1 MLTPFVKVK
10 NINVVNKKTHEPT
23 EYDYYIGRPSP
34 LGNPYTH
41 LKSSKVSKH
50 LVATRDE
57 AIESYESYFYDKIKS
72 NDEEFMNALDEIIS
86 IYKEYHQVNL
96 VCWCYPKSC
105 HGVYIKKW
113 LESTIKIELIERDG
127 SHVNLN
133 MCDTTKLSS
142 NFKTSG
148 EK

>member
-10 NINVVNKKTHEPT
+10 DINVVNKKTHEPT

-41 LKSSKVSKH
+41 LKTSKAAKEV
-50 LVATRDE
+50 LPTRDE
-57 AIESYESYFYDKIKS
+57 AIKAYESYFYDKIKS
-72 NDEEFMNALDEIIS
+72 SDKEFMDALDEIIS
-86 IYKEYHQVNL
+86 IYKEYHQINL
-96 VCWCYPKSC
+96 VCWCFPKSC
-105 HGVYIKKW
+105 HGDYIKKW

-127 SHVNLN
+127 SHVHLN
-133 MCDTTKLSS
+133 MGDTTKLSP

-148 EK
+148 QK